1 MPPAS
6 SAISRIAT
14 TVVAILGL
22 GLSLFH
28 LYTAAFG
35 SYGALLQR
43 SVHLA
48 LTVGLGFL
56 GYSAVGRRRK
66 GEDVP
71 GWADSALAVLALL
84 VFGAIA
90 VRYKEIEVRQALVDP
105 LSAWDMAVG
114 VLGIVLVLELT
125 RRVAGVVLTVIGALF
140 LAYALAGPY
149 APGPFAHRGF
159 SLVDVVDYQVFGLNG
174 IFGIPLGVSATYVV
188 LFIILGTVME
198 ESGTGEVLMD
208 IGRRVAGRF
217 RGGPAKIAVLTS
229 AMFGT
234 ISGSAVANVYGTGVV
249 TIPMMKRIGYA
260 PHFAGAVEAAASTGG
275 QVMPPIMGAAAF
287 LIADILGIPYLE
299 VCKAAAIPAILYYL
313 GLLLM
318 VDFEAART
326 GLRGLGPEELPLWS
340 SIAKR
345 AHLVLPVG
353 VLLYVLIRGYTPF
366 WAAFVSVVSA
376 VAVSATSPST
386 RLSLGTL
393 ARAMIVSAQRTVV
406 VAVGCAVAG
415 IIVGV
420 VTLTGVG
427 LNLSAMVLSVSQG
440 NLLLALILIM
450 IASLIMG
457 MGTPT
462 TVAYIIV
469 ATLGVPVLEKMG
481 VASLPSHMFVFYF
494 GVISMITPPVAVAA
508 FAAAD
513 IAEESMWRVGW
524 TATKLALV
532 AFLIPFMFV
541 LDPGLL
547 LQGPWL
553 NVLGVTLSA
562 TIGVLGLAAGLAGW
576 FFRPVGRIFRVY
588 LIVAA
593 LLLIIPGARTD
604 LVGLALLVAAAGAAL
619 VRRRADAASGPAPQA
634 PGASSAAFRAP
645 RAVIT
650 ERRDR

>member
-1 MPPAS
+1 MAARDDFS
-6 SAISRIAT
+6 VRITA
-14 TVVAILGL
+14 VVIGSLGL
-22 GLSLFH
+22 GLSVFH

-35 SYGALLQR
+35 TYGALLQR
-43 SVHLA
+43 SFHLA
-48 LTVGLGFL
+48 LTAGLGFL
-56 GYSAVGRRRK
+56 GYSCAGRRRK
-66 GEDVP
+66 GGDLP
-71 GWADSALAVLALL
+71 GWIDWGLALL
-84 VFGAIA
+84 ALVVFGTFA
-90 VRYKEIEVRQALVDP
+90 VRHGAIEMRQALVDP
-105 LSAWDMAVG
+105 LDAWDIAVG
-114 VLGIVLVLELT
+114 ALGVLLVLELT
-125 RRVAGVVLTVIGALF
+125 RRVAGIVLTVIGGVF

-149 APGPFAHRGF
+149 APGVLTHRGF
-159 SLVDVVDYQVFGLNG
+159 TLVDVVDYQMFGLNG

-188 LFIILGTVME
+188 LFIILGTIME
-198 ESGTGEVLMD
+198 KSGTGEVLMD
-208 IGRRVAGRF
+208 IGRRVAGRY

-234 ISGSAVANVYGTGVV
+234 ISGSAVANVYGTGVI
-249 TIPMMKRIGYA
+249 TIPLMKRIGYA

-275 QVMPPIMGAAAF
+275 QIMPPIMGAAAF
-287 LIADILGIPYLE
+287 LIADILAIPYLE

-318 VDFEAART
+318 VDFEAARA
-326 GLRGLGPEELPLWS
+326 GLRGLTPEELPTWAG
-340 SIAKR
+340 IAR
-345 AHLVLPVG
+345 RIHLVLPVG

-376 VAVSATSPST
+376 IGVSSLAPTT
-386 RLSLGTL
+386 RLSPNTL
-393 ARAMIVSAQRTVV
+393 AQALIVGAQRTVV

-440 NLLLALILIM
+440 NLLLALVLIM

-469 ATLGVPVLEKMG
+469 ATLGVPVLEKIG
-481 VASLPSHMFVFYF
+481 VASLPAHMFVFYF

-513 IAEESMWRVGW
+513 IAEDSMWRVGW

-532 AFLIPFMFV
+532 AFLIPYMFV

-547 LQGPWL
+547 LRGSWL
-553 NVLGVTLSA
+553 NILGVSLSA
-562 TIGVLGLAAGLAGW
+562 TIGVLGLAAGLVGW
-576 FFRPVGRIFRVY
+576 FVRPVGRAVRAY

-593 LLLIIPGARTD
+593 LLLIVPGIRTD
-604 LVGLALLVAAAGAAL
+604 LIGLVMLVVAGGVALARKHLANAAA
-619 VRRRADAASGPAPQA
+619 RSDP
-634 PGASSAAFRAP
+634 
-645 RAVIT
+645 
-650 ERRDR
+650 

>member
-1 MPPAS
+1 MSLSHGPS
-6 SAISRIAT
+6 GRIAALI
-14 TVVAILGL
+14 VAVLGL

-35 SYGALLQR
+35 TFAALLQR
-43 SVHLA
+43 SVHLTLIA
-48 LTVGLGFL
+48 GLGFL
-56 GYSAVGRRRK
+56 GYSFAGRRRK
-66 GEDVP
+66 DGESP
-71 GWADSALAVLALL
+71 GWADWVLAALALV
-84 VFGAIA
+84 VFGTIA
-90 VRYKEIEVRQALVDP
+90 LRYQSIEVRQALVDA
-105 LSAWDMAVG
+105 LSTWEVVVG
-114 VLGIVLVLELT
+114 GLGIALVLELT
-125 RRVAGVVLTVIGALF
+125 RRVVGIVLTLIGAAF
-140 LAYALAGPY
+140 LAYAMAGPY
-149 APGPFAHRGF
+149 VPGAFAHRGF
-159 SLVDVVDYQVFGLNG
+159 SLIDVVDYQMFGLNG

-198 ESGTGEVLMD
+198 ESGTGAVLMD
-208 IGRRVAGRF
+208 MGRRVAGRF

-234 ISGSAVANVYGTGVV
+234 ISGSAVANVYSTGVV
-249 TIPMMKRIGYA
+249 TIPLMKRIGYA

-275 QVMPPIMGAAAF
+275 QIMPPIMGAAAF
-287 LIADILGIPYLE
+287 LIADILAIPYLE
-299 VCKAAAIPAILYYL
+299 VCKAALIPAILYYL

-326 GLRGLGPEELPLWS
+326 GLRGLLPAELPAWS
-340 SIAKR
+340 SIGKR
-345 AHLVLPVG
+345 IHLLLPVG

-376 VAVSATSPST
+376 IMVSALAPSIRLSPS
-386 RLSLGTL
+386 TL

-415 IIVGV
+415 VIVGV

-440 NLLLALILIM
+440 NLLFALLLIM
-450 IASLIMG
+450 VASLIMG

-469 ATLGVPVLEKMG
+469 ATLGVPVLEKIG
-481 VASLPSHMFVFYF
+481 VASLPAHMFVFYF

-513 IAEESMWRVGW
+513 IAGDSMWRVGW

-547 LQGPWL
+547 LRGSWL
-553 NVLGVTLSA
+553 NILGVTTSA
-562 TIGVLGLAAGLAGW
+562 AIGVLGLAAGLVGW
-576 FFRPVGRIFRVY
+576 LFGPVGWVVRSF

-593 LLLIIPGARTD
+593 LLLIVPGVRTD
-604 LVGLALLVAAAGAAL
+604 LIGLTMLIVAVGTALARRQATAKTGVA
-619 VRRRADAASGPAPQA
+619 
-634 PGASSAAFRAP
+634 
-645 RAVIT
+645 
-650 ERRDR
+650 

>member
-1 MPPAS
+1 MPAANSPYA
-6 SAISRIAT
+6 RIVT
-14 TVVAILGL
+14 LVVAVLGL

-35 SYGALLQR
+35 TYGALLQR

-48 LTVGLGFL
+48 LTAALGFL
-56 GYSAVGRRRK
+56 GYSFAGRRRK
-66 GEDVP
+66 DGALP
-71 GWADSALAVLALL
+71 GWTDCALALL
-84 VFGAIA
+84 ALVVFGIIA
-90 VRYKEIEVRQALVDP
+90 VRYQAIEMRQAMVDP
-105 LSAWDMAVG
+105 LTAWDVALG
-114 VLGIVLVLELT
+114 VLGVLLVLELT
-125 RRVAGVVLTVIGALF
+125 RRVAGVVLTLIGALF
-140 LAYALAGPY
+140 LAYALAGPH
-149 APGPFAHRGF
+149 APGVFAHRGF
-159 SLVDVVDYQVFGLNG
+159 NLVDVVDYQMFGLNG

-198 ESGTGEVLMD
+198 ESGTGAVLMD
-208 IGRRVAGRF
+208 IGRRVAGRY

-275 QVMPPIMGAAAF
+275 QIMPPIMGAAAF
-287 LIADILGIPYLE
+287 LIADILAIPYLE

-313 GLLLM
+313 GLLVM

-326 GLRGLGPEELPLWS
+326 GLKGLGREELPSWS
-340 SIAKR
+340 SIARR

-353 VLLYVLIRGYTPF
+353 VLLYVLVRGYTPF

-376 VAVSATSPST
+376 VAVSALRADT
-386 RLSLGTL
+386 RLSLATL

-427 LNLSAMVLSVSQG
+427 LNLSSTVLSVSQG

-481 VASLPSHMFVFYF
+481 VAALPSHMFVFYF

-513 IAEESMWRVGW
+513 IAEDSMWRVGW

-547 LQGPWL
+547 FQGPWL
-553 NVLGVTLSA
+553 NILGVTVSA
-562 TIGVLGLAAGLAGW
+562 TIGVVGLAAGLVGW
-576 FFRPVGRIFRVY
+576 FFHPVGWAARVY
-588 LIVAA
+588 LFVAA
-593 LLLIIPGARTD
+593 LLLIVPGVRTD
-604 LVGLALLVAAAGAAL
+604 LIGLTMLIAAAAVAL
-619 VRRRADAASGPAPQA
+619 ARRRAAASATTGK
-634 PGASSAAFRAP
+634 PG
-645 RAVIT
+645 
-650 ERRDR
+650 E

>member
-1 MPPAS
+1 MAS
-6 SAISRIAT
+6 QTRRRAGISAC
-14 TVVAILGL
+14 VVGILGL
-22 GLSLFH
+22 GLALFH

-35 SYGALLQR
+35 TYGALLQR
-43 SVHLA
+43 AVHLA
-48 LTVGLGFL
+48 LTASLGFL
-56 GYSAVGRRRK
+56 GYSFAGRRRK
-66 GEDVP
+66 NGDLP
-71 GWADSALAVLALL
+71 GWTDWGLALIAFT
-84 VFGAIA
+84 VFGTFA
-90 VRYKEIEVRQALVDP
+90 VRSTDIEVRQALVDP
-105 LSAWDMAVG
+105 LSSWDVVVG
-114 VLGIVLVLELT
+114 VLGILLVLELT
-125 RRVAGVVLTVIGALF
+125 RRVAGIVLTGIGGVF
-140 LAYALAGPY
+140 LAYALAGPH
-149 APGPFAHRGF
+149 APGVFAHRGF
-159 SLVDVVDYQVFGLNG
+159 SLVDVVDYQLFGLNG

-188 LFIILGTVME
+188 LFIILGTIME
-198 ESGTGEVLMD
+198 KAGTGAVLMD
-208 IGRRVAGRF
+208 VGRRVAGRH

-275 QVMPPIMGAAAF
+275 QIMPPIMGAAAF
-287 LIADILGIPYLE
+287 LIADLLAIPYLE

-326 GLRGLGPEELPLWS
+326 GLKGLRLEELPTWAG
-340 SIAKR
+340 IAR
-345 AHLVLPVG
+345 RIHLVLPVG
-353 VLLYVLIRGYTPF
+353 ILVYVLVRGYTPF
-366 WAAFVSVVSA
+366 WAAFVGVVSA
-376 VAVSATSPST
+376 VGVSALTPTT

-393 ARAMIVSAQRTVV
+393 AQAMIVSAQRTVV

-440 NLLLALILIM
+440 NLLFALVLIM

-469 ATLGVPVLEKMG
+469 ATLGVPVLERIG
-481 VASLPSHMFVFYF
+481 VTSLPAHLFVFYF

-513 IAEESMWRVGW
+513 IAEDSMWRVGW

-532 AFLIPFMFV
+532 AFLIPYMFV
-541 LDPGLL
+541 LDRALL
-547 LQGPWL
+547 FQGPWL
-553 NVLGVTLSA
+553 NVLGVTASA
-562 TIGVLGLAAGLAGW
+562 TIGVVGLAAGLVGW
-576 FFRPVGRIFRVY
+576 FFHPVGWLARAY
-588 LIVAA
+588 LIGAA
-593 LLLIIPGARTD
+593 VLLIVPGVWTD
-604 LVGLALLVAAAGAAL
+604 LIGLAMLVVAGGVSLA
-619 VRRRADAASGPAPQA
+619 RRKRGNAEAGYAG
-634 PGASSAAFRAP
+634 
-645 RAVIT
+645 
-650 ERRDR
+650 

>member
-1 MPPAS
+1 MPAAEKS
-6 SAISRIAT
+6 FARIVT
-14 TVVAILGL
+14 LVVAILGI

-35 SYGALLQR
+35 TYGALLQR

-48 LTVGLGFL
+48 LTAALGFL
-56 GYSAVGRRRK
+56 GYSVAGRRLK
-66 GEDVP
+66 GGALP
-71 GWADSALAVLALL
+71 GWTDGGLALL
-84 VFGAIA
+84 ALVVFGAIA
-90 VRYKEIEVRQALVDP
+90 IQYRAIEMRQAMVDP
-105 LSAWDMAVG
+105 LTTWDVVLG
-114 VLGIVLVLELT
+114 VLGVLLVLELT
-125 RRVAGVVLTVIGALF
+125 RRVAGVVLTLIGAVF
-140 LAYALAGPY
+140 LAYALAGPH
-149 APGPFAHRGF
+149 APGVFAHRGF
-159 SLVDVVDYQVFGLNG
+159 SLVDVVDYQMFGLNG

-188 LFIILGTVME
+188 LFIILGTIME
-198 ESGTGEVLMD
+198 ESGTGGVLMD
-208 IGRRVAGRF
+208 IGRRIAGRY

-249 TIPMMKRIGYA
+249 TIPLMKRIGYA

-275 QVMPPIMGAAAF
+275 QIMPPIMGAAAF
-287 LIADILGIPYLE
+287 LIADILAIPYLE
-299 VCKAAAIPAILYYL
+299 VCTAAAIPAILYYA

-326 GLRGLGPEELPLWS
+326 GLRGLSPEELPTWP
-340 SIAKR
+340 SIARR
-345 AHLVLPVG
+345 AHLVLPVA
-353 VLLYVLIRGYTPF
+353 VLLYVLVRGYTPF
-366 WAAFVSVVSA
+366 WAAFVSVASA
-376 VAVSATSPST
+376 LAVSALRAET

-427 LNLSAMVLSVSQG
+427 LNLSATVLSVSQG
-440 NLLLALILIM
+440 NLLLALVLIM

-462 TVAYIIV
+462 TVAYVIV

-481 VASLPSHMFVFYF
+481 VAPLPSHMFVFYF

-513 IAEESMWRVGW
+513 IAGASMWRVGW
-524 TATKLALV
+524 TATRLALV

-553 NVLGVTLSA
+553 QVLGVSLSA
-562 TIGVLGLAAGLAGW
+562 TLGVIGLAAGLVGW
-576 FFRPVGRIFRVY
+576 LFQPVGWLVRSALV
-588 LIVAA
+588 VAA
-593 LLLIIPGARTD
+593 LLLIIPGLRTD
-604 LVGLALLVAAAGAAL
+604 LIGLAMLLAIGGVALARRKAG
-619 VRRRADAASGPAPQA
+619 RAGLEEE
-634 PGASSAAFRAP
+634 RAP
-645 RAVIT
+645 DV
-650 ERRDR
+650 

>member
-1 MPPAS
+1 MPALRSPFA
-6 SAISRIAT
+6 RIAT
-14 TVVAILGL
+14 LVVAVLGL

-35 SYGALLQR
+35 TYGALLQR

-48 LTVGLGFL
+48 LTAALGFL
-56 GYSAVGRRRK
+56 GYSFAGRRRK
-66 GEDVP
+66 GDDLP
-71 GWADSALAVLALL
+71 GWTDCGLALL
-84 VFGAIA
+84 ALAVFGAIA
-90 VRYKEIEVRQALVDP
+90 IRYKDIEVRQALVDP
-105 LSAWDMAVG
+105 LTHWDITLGVVG
-114 VLGIVLVLELT
+114 ILLVLELT
-125 RRVAGVVLTVIGALF
+125 RRVAGIVLTLIGGSF
-140 LAYALAGPY
+140 LVYALAGPY
-149 APGPFAHRGF
+149 VPGVFAHRGF
-159 SLVDVVDYQVFGLNG
+159 SLVDVIDYQMFGLNG

-188 LFIILGTVME
+188 LFIILGSVME
-198 ESGTGEVLMD
+198 ESGTGAVLMD
-208 IGRRVAGRF
+208 IGRRVAGRY

-260 PHFAGAVEAAASTGG
+260 PHFAGAVEATASTGG
-275 QVMPPIMGAAAF
+275 QIMPPIMGAAAF
-287 LIADILGIPYLE
+287 LIADILAIPYLE

-326 GLRGLGPEELPLWS
+326 GLRGLNPEELPTWS
-340 SIAKR
+340 SIGRR

-376 VAVSATSPST
+376 VAVSALRADT
-386 RLSLGTL
+386 RLSLPTL

-427 LNLSAMVLSVSQG
+427 LNLSAMVLSISQG
-440 NLLLALILIM
+440 NLLLALLLIM
-450 IASLIMG
+450 VASLIMG

-469 ATLGVPVLEKMG
+469 ATLGVPVLEKIG
-481 VASLPSHMFVFYF
+481 VASLPAHLFVFYF

-513 IAEESMWRVGW
+513 IAEDSMWRVGW

-532 AFLIPFMFV
+532 AFLIPYMFV
-541 LDPGLL
+541 LDQGLL

-553 NVLGVTLSA
+553 NILGVAVSA
-562 TIGVLGLAAGLAGW
+562 TIGVLGLAAGLVGW
-576 FFRPVGRIFRVY
+576 FFRPVGWIVRAY

-593 LLLIIPGARTD
+593 LLLIIPGVRTD
-604 LVGLALLVAAAGAAL
+604 LVGLAMLVVAGGVAL
-619 VRRRADAASGPAPQA
+619 ARRRADAAADTPLS
-634 PGASSAAFRAP
+634 
-645 RAVIT
+645 
-650 ERRDR
+650 EK